1 MVWRDWACYW
11 DGYLSLW
18 LCRYASTFQYASSS
32 AKCGYQYSSGLHVW
46 YSWTFSNWIEPTFV
60 MCSGTRRVHTGHCIG
75 FIDGTVRLIWR
86 PLDISE
92 FYTTAINGC
101 IPCHHFTKWA
111 HWKFVWTCEK
121 TETKVSDN
129 LLEGRKHDAGMHAD
143 SGLLTQYESFA
154 FSPANLYLWRSCQYT
169 LHSHFSA
176 MLSSQPKWKN
186 SVQPWLHWK
195 CSVECLLGAITNYF
209 KCSDVNKNQTSNS
222 V

>member
-1 MVWRDWACYW
+1 MLRH
-11 DGYLSLW
+11 SK
-18 LCRYASTFQYASSS
+18 ST
-32 AKCGYQYSSGLHVW
+32 H
-46 YSWTFSNWIEPTFV
+46 
-60 MCSGTRRVHTGHCIG
+60 
-75 FIDGTVRLIWR
+75 R
-86 PLDISE
+86 PLHWFYRWNRPSNLKTFRHQG

-101 IPCHHFTKWA
+101 MPCHHFTKWA

-143 SGLLTQYESFA
+143 SGLLTQYERFA

-186 SVQPWLHWK
+186 SIQP
-195 CSVECLLGAITNYF
+195 
-209 KCSDVNKNQTSNS
+209 
-222 V
+222 